1 MGAWEIMMTL
11 TRLNLARRDWLRS
24 AALATLGAAAPA
36 AWAQPAAYPTRPLRL
51 ITGGAGSVTD
61 IRARWLAER
70 LGAALGQPVVVEN
83 NAAAGGNLAAEQV
96 ARAAPDGHTLLLT
109 HQGIAAVNPHLYA
122 KVGYDPLADFAP
134 VARFGIGQQA
144 LVVPAAS
151 PITSVADL
159 LARARARPGAM
170 NFGSNG
176 NGTPPHLAAEQ
187 LKRMAAIDATHVPF
201 KGGGALLTALLGAQV
216 DWAIEG
222 LTPLLPHVKAGTLRV
237 LAVSGSRRV
246 AVWPEVPTLAEAGV
260 PGYEYI
266 GWTGVAAP
274 AATPAPVVE
283 RLNREINRIA
293 SSDEGRRFFG
303 AAGADAGELT
313 PADFAAFIRGEHA
326 RFGRLIR
333 EAGLRAE

>member
-1 MGAWEIMMTL
+1 MNL
-11 TRLNLARRDWLRS
+11 TRRHWLRQ
-24 AALATLGAAAPA
+24 AALASLGATALATPA
-36 AWAQPAAYPTRPLRL
+36 VRAQGSAYPSRPLRL
-51 ITGGAGSVTD
+51 VAGGAGSVTD

-83 NAAAGGNLAAEQV
+83 NPAAGGNLAAEQV
-96 ARAAPDGHTLLLT
+96 ARALPDGHTLLLT

-122 KVGYDPLADFAP
+122 KVGYDPLADFAA

-151 PITSVADL
+151 PIASVADL
-159 LARARARPGAM
+159 VARARARPGAM
-170 NFGSNG
+170 NYGSNG

-187 LKRMAAIDATHVPF
+187 LKRQAGIEATHVPY
-201 KGGGALLTALLGAQV
+201 KGGGALLTALLGRQV

-222 LTPLLPHVKAGTLRV
+222 LTPLLPQVKAGTLRA

-246 AVWPEVPTLAEAGV
+246 AAWPDVPTLSEAGV

-266 GWTGVAAP
+266 GWTGIAAP
-274 AATPAPVVE
+274 AATPPALVE

-293 SSDEGRRFFG
+293 TSEEGRRFF
-303 AAGADAGELT
+303 AQAGADAGEQS
-313 PADFAAFIRGEHA
+313 PAEFAAFIGAEHA
-326 RFGRLIR
+326 KFGRLIR
-333 EAGLRAE
+333 ETGLRAE

>member
-1 MGAWEIMMTL
+1 MNL
-11 TRLNLARRDWLRS
+11 PRRRLLSFAVAS
-24 AALATLGAAAPA
+24 SVAI
-36 AWAQPAAYPTRPLRL
+36 AWAARAADWPGRPIRL
-51 ITGGAGSVTD
+51 IAGGAGSVTD

-70 LGAALGQPVVVEN
+70 LGAALGQPVIVEN
-83 NAAAGGNLAAEQV
+83 NAAAGGSVAAELV
-96 ARAAPDGHTLLLT
+96 AHAAADGHTLLLT
-109 HQGIAAVNPHLYA
+109 HQGIAAINPHLYPRL
-122 KVGYDPLADFAP
+122 GYDALADFVP

-151 PITSVADL
+151 PIASVADL

-170 NFGSNG
+170 NYGSNG

-187 LKRMAAIDATHVPF
+187 LKRMAGIDAVHVPF
-201 KGGGALLTALLGAQV
+201 KGGGALLSALLASQV

-222 LTPLLPHVKAGTLRV
+222 LTPLLPHVRSGALRA
-237 LAVSGSRRV
+237 LGVSGARR
-246 AVWPEVPTLAEAGV
+246 APAWPDVPTLAEAGV

-274 AATPAPVVE
+274 AATPPTLVE
-283 RLNREINRIA
+283 RLNREITRIA
-293 SSDEGRRFFG
+293 TGEDGQRFF
-303 AAGADAGELT
+303 AQAGAEAGELS
-313 PADFAAFIRGEHA
+313 PAEFAAFVRAEHS

>member
-1 MGAWEIMMTL
+1 MNQQRRTF
-11 TRLNLARRDWLRS
+11 LNLALAGGVAMAWPARAADWP
-24 AALATLGAAAPA
+24 GKPI
-36 AWAQPAAYPTRPLRL
+36 RL
-51 ITGGAGSVTD
+51 IAGGPGSVTD

-96 ARAAPDGHTLLLT
+96 ARATPDGHTLLLT
-109 HQGIAAVNPHLYA
+109 HQGIAAINPHLYP
-122 KVGYDPLADFAP
+122 KLGYDALADFVP
-134 VARFGIGQQA
+134 VARLGIGQQA

-151 PITSVADL
+151 PVTSVADL

-187 LKRMAAIDATHVPF
+187 FKRMAGIDAVHVPF

-222 LTPLLPHVKAGTLRV
+222 MTPLLPHVKSGALRV

-246 AVWPEVPTLAEAGV
+246 PTWPDVPTLAEAGV

-266 GWTGVAAP
+266 GWTGIAAP
-274 AATPAPVVE
+274 AATPPAVVE
-283 RLNREINRIA
+283 RLHREITRI
-293 SSDEGRRFFG
+293 STSEEGRRFF
-303 AAGADAGELT
+303 AQAGAEAGELSL
-313 PADFAAFIRGEHA
+313 AAFAAFVQAENA

-333 EAGLRAE
+333 DVGIRAE

>member
-1 MGAWEIMMTL
+1 MNL
-11 TRLNLARRDWLRS
+11 TRRHWLR
-24 AALATLGAAAPA
+24 TA
-36 AWAQPAAYPTRPLRL
+36 AWASVGACSATTTTIRAQPVTFPSRPLRL
-51 ITGGAGSVTD
+51 IAGGPGSVTD

-70 LGAALGQPVVVEN
+70 LGGSLGQPVVVEN
-83 NAAAGGNLAAEQV
+83 NAAAGGSLAAEQV
-96 ARAAPDGHTLLLT
+96 ARAVPDGHTLLLT
-109 HQGIAAVNPHLYA
+109 HQGIAAINPHLYA
-122 KVGYDPLADFAP
+122 KIGYDALADFAP

-151 PITSVADL
+151 PLNSVADL

-187 LKRMAAIDATHVPF
+187 LKRLAGIDATHVPY
-201 KGGGALLTALLGAQV
+201 KGGGALLSALLGAQV

-222 LTPLLPHVKAGTLRV
+222 LTPLLPHVKTGTLRV

-246 AVWPEVPTLAEAGV
+246 APWPEVPTLAEAGV

-266 GWTGVAAP
+266 GWTGVAVP
-274 AATPAPVVE
+274 AATPSAVVE

-293 SSDEGRRFFG
+293 TGDEGRRFF
-303 AAGADAGELT
+303 AQAGADAGEQS
-313 PADFAAFIRGEHA
+313 PAEFAAFIRAEHA
-326 RFGRLIR
+326 KFGRLIR
-333 EAGLRAE
+333 EIGLRAE

>member
-1 MGAWEIMMTL
+1 MNL
-11 TRLNLARRDWLRS
+11 PRRRLLSFAVAGS
-24 AALATLGAAAPA
+24 VAI
-36 AWAQPAAYPTRPLRL
+36 AWAARAADWPGRPIRL
-51 ITGGAGSVTD
+51 IAGGAGSVTD

-70 LGAALGQPVVVEN
+70 LGAALGQPVIVEN
-83 NAAAGGNLAAEQV
+83 NAAAGGSVAAELV
-96 ARAAPDGHTLLLT
+96 AHAAADGHTLLLT
-109 HQGIAAVNPHLYA
+109 HQGIAAINPHLYPRL
-122 KVGYDPLADFAP
+122 GYDALADFAP

-151 PITSVADL
+151 PIASVADL

-170 NFGSNG
+170 NYGSNG

-187 LKRMAAIDATHVPF
+187 LKRMAGIDAVHVPF
-201 KGGGALLTALLGAQV
+201 KGGGALLSALLASQV

-222 LTPLLPHVKAGTLRV
+222 LTPLLPHVRSGALRA
-237 LAVSGSRRV
+237 LGVSGARR
-246 AVWPEVPTLAEAGV
+246 APAWPDVPTLAEAGV

-274 AATPAPVVE
+274 AATPPTIVE
-283 RLNREINRIA
+283 RLNREITRIA
-293 SSDEGRRFFG
+293 TGEDGQRFF
-303 AAGADAGELT
+303 AQAGAEAGELS
-313 PADFAAFIRGEHA
+313 PAEFAAFVRAEHS